1 MAGEPVS
8 ASDHLGQQFTLDSLN
23 PTGSVFAD
31 YAPHARA
38 TAPLGSNMTTMA
50 ETHGVHPDTP
60 LTIHRGAPAHQQ
72 SIAPGDFV
80 TDMHQLAKDYAG
92 GGRVISLNTTY
103 GDVLDDRD
111 EPQGGEYIY
120 RPRA

>member
-1 MAGEPVS
+1 MS
-8 ASDHLGQQFTLDSLN
+8 ASDHLGQQFTLTSLN

-31 YAPHARA
+31 YTPHIRA
-38 TAPLGSNMTTMA
+38 TAPIGGSLTTMA

-60 LTIHRGAPAHQQ
+60 LRIYRGAPAHQKA
-72 SIAPGDFV
+72 INPGDFV
-80 TDMHQLAKDYAG
+80 TDMHQLAKDYG
-92 GGRVISLNTTY
+92 GGNVIHHDTTY